1 MINQDLEILWIAVCT
16 ALVFLMQGGF
26 TCLETGLTRSKNNIN
41 VAMKNLMDFV
51 ITMLVFWALGFA
63 MMFGESASGLVGTNS
78 FLFDTSD
85 SPRATAYFLFQAM
98 FCATAATII
107 SGASAERMRFAG
119 YAAVTVV
126 VTLII
131 YPLFGHWAWSTGQA
145 GGPPGWLAALGFVD
159 FAGSTVVHSVGGWVA
174 LAAIIVLGPRKG
186 RFDADGRPRA
196 IPGSNQA
203 VAVFG
208 VMVLLFGWFGFNGG
222 STLGDMELVPRVVS
236 NTVLA
241 AASGVL
247 GVLVLLLTAREPIG
261 YTPPLTTYRDLVPFP
276 PFETGRGVDVWVNLQ
291 IMFMPAIIGGLGT
304 GAIIM
309 RFLRSQMLE
318 VMRQAFLTS
327 SRYEYMFWD
336 MAYSMESWPV

>member
-1 MINQDLEILWIAVCT
+1 MINQDVEIIWIAICT

-63 MMFGESASGLVGTNS
+63 MMFGESASGLVGTSS

-85 SPRATAYFLFQAM
+85 SPGATAYFLFQAM

-145 GGPPGWLAALGFVD
+145 GGPPGWLAAMGFVD

-174 LAAIIVLGPRKG
+174 LAAIIVLGPRRG

-196 IPGSNQA
+196 MPGSNQA
-203 VAVFG
+203 IAVFG

-222 STLGDMELVPRVVS
+222 STLGDMELVPRVVG
-236 NTVLA
+236 NTVIA

-247 GVLVLLLTAREPIG
+247 SVLVLSAVRREKVDSVLAMNGVIAGLVAVTANAHAVSATAAVAIG
-261 YTPPLTTYRDLVPFP
+261 F
-276 PFETGRGVDVWVNLQ
+276 
-291 IMFMPAIIGGLGT
+291 IGGAVMVGCRKGLLALRIDDVV
-304 GAIIM
+304 GAVSAH
-309 RFLRSQMLE
+309 LAAGRSE
-318 VMRQAFLTS
+318 ERRVGKECR
-327 SRYEYMFWD
+327 SRWSPYH
-336 MAYSMESWPV
+336 